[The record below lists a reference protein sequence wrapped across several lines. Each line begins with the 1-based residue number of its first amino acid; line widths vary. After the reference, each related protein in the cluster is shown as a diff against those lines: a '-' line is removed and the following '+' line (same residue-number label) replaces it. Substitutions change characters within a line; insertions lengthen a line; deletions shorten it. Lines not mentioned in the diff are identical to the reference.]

1 VTPVIRLH
9 GVWKSYPR
17 WSAGARTV
25 RALALR
31 RLPLLA
37 RRGEGRWALRDISL
51 EVDGGSSLGLIG
63 RNGAGKSTLLRIA
76 SGLSRPSRGSVSV
89 PDEAAAVLALG
100 DIFDPSLTGREN
112 ALTAAVVAG
121 WSRAAAR
128 SRAAAALDFAE
139 LAEYAEAPVRTY
151 SEGMKL
157 RLAFGVVAQLEPR
170 ALLVDEVIAVG
181 DLTFQSKC
189 MDWIRERRSRG
200 TALLLASHDLRLVER
215 ECDRAAWLE
224 DGAVVAAGEAAAVVA
239 RYEEQARRRTLEATP
254 PAAEGD
260 RSRLRLRRNRVGTQ
274 EATID
279 SVDLAGAEG
288 VPARAAPG
296 DPARLAPGDPLTAS
310 LAISARGEAL
320 RDPIVAVAIHREHDD
335 AVCLEANT
343 RDDGVTLG
351 VLRNANVTLALDR
364 LDLAPGRYL
373 LDVGLYRADWEVV
386 YDFHWHAIE
395 LEIGDRRP
403 STGGALDPSRRWRVS
418 SD

>member
-1 VTPVIRLH
+1 MPVVRLR

-17 WSAGARTV
+17 WSAGARTL

-37 RRGEGRWALRDISL
+37 RRGEVRWALRDVSL
-51 EVDGGSSLGLIG
+51 EVDPGSSLGLIG
-63 RNGAGKSTLLRIA
+63 RNGAGKSTLLRVA
-76 SGLSRPSRGSVSV
+76 SGLSRPSRGSIAV

-100 DIFDPSLTGREN
+100 DTFDPSLTGREN
-112 ALTAAVVAG
+112 ALTTAVVAG

-170 ALLVDEVIAVG
+170 ALLVDEVITVG
-181 DLTFQSKC
+181 DLAFQSKC

-200 TALLLASHDLRLVER
+200 TALLLASHDLQLVER

-224 DGAVVAAGEAAAVVA
+224 DGAVVAQGDAAEVVA
-239 RYEEQARRRTLEATP
+239 RYEEEARRRTLEATP
-254 PAAEGD
+254 AADEGG
-260 RSRLRLRRNRVGTQ
+260 RSRLQLRRNRVGTQ

-279 SVDLAGAEG
+279 SLDLAGVERA
-288 VPARAAPG
+288 PAQAAPG
-296 DPARLAPGDPLTAS
+296 APARLAPGDPLTAS
-310 LAISARGEAL
+310 IAISARREPL
-320 RDPIVAVAIHREHDD
+320 RDPIVALAIHREHDD
-335 AVCLEANT
+335 AVCLDANT

-351 VLRNANVTLALDR
+351 VLRDATVTLALDR

-373 LDVGLYRADWEVV
+373 VDVGLYRADWDVV
-386 YDFHWHAIE
+386 YDFHWHAVEI
-395 LEIGDRRP
+395 EIGDRPP
-403 STGGALDPSRRWRVS
+403 STRAPLHPPRRWQVDS
-418 SD
+418 H